1 MDEIEFVAPGKGP
14 WELETAHF
22 SRPVCRFSG
31 AAYIDALPKGFAQ
44 GTARY
49 GLLID
54 HLRPALVNGFGYIQ
68 PVAYLAPKGA
78 MGPPPKPVLWLLTRL
93 HPKMRARIATSAR
106 AFETKQWRQDLEL
119 WDTKDK
125 PAAIEQHLAIQMIDV
140 GALSDEALVD
150 HLETCHAHFAK
161 MTELHHKYTATS
173 IVVTGDFLATA
184 MEVSGASASEVCNL
198 LKGSSPISNGFAAEE
213 LIKAGEAIAANADA
227 EALLRSPGPSAEKLA
242 TLSEDPDV
250 GAAVRGYL
258 DAVRHRSVGYDVG
271 DAAAGEMPDLLV
283 GALLTAA
290 DGTRPSTT
298 QSAPL
303 DAVRA
308 RFPQSIS
315 RTTTS
320 VSPRPGC

>member
-22 SRPVCRFSG
+22 SRPLTRFSG
-31 AAYIDALPKGFAQ
+31 PAYIAALPKGFAQ

-49 GLLID
+49 GLLLD

-68 PVAYLAPKGA
+68 PVAYLAPQGA

-140 GALSDEALVD
+140 GALSDEALVG

-227 EALLRSPGPSAEKLA
+227 EALLRSLVRLPRSSRRCPKTLTSVPPFAATSTPCDTGRSATTWAMRRQVRCRTFWSGRSSRLPKAPGP
-242 TLSEDPDV
+242 
-250 GAAVRGYL
+250 
-258 DAVRHRSVGYDVG
+258 
-271 DAAAGEMPDLLV
+271 
-283 GALLTAA
+283 
-290 DGTRPSTT
+290 RPR
-298 QSAPL
+298 
-303 DAVRA
+303 RA
-308 RFPQSIS
+308 HPWMRFARRFPQSIS